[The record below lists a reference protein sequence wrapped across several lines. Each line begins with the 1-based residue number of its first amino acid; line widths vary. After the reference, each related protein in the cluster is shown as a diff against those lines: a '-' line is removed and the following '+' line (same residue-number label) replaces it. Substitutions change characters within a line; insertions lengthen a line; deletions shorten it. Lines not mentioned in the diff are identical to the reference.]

1 MKIPKTMEISG
12 YTLEIVY
19 KDKIMVDG
27 QECFGYYDTVK
38 KQIALVKGMSPA
50 RKKEIFLHEF
60 CHFLEDIYR
69 IHISHEGIASIA
81 LGFVQ
86 LLNNKKVKWNG

>member
-1 MKIPKTMEISG
+1 MRLPKSLDISG
-12 YTLEIVY
+12 YTL
-19 KDKIMVDG
+19 KIEYRHKIIVDG
-27 QECFGYYDTVK
+27 HECFGVYEPAK
-38 KQIALVKGMSPA
+38 KTIFLVKGMPPTK
-50 RKKEIFLHEF
+50 KKEIFLHEYL
-60 CHFLEDIYR
+60 HFLEDIYR